1 MALSALIFCKI
12 LVYKCVRKNP
22 CTYQLPNLTQQVS
35 VMILNHNTKNESDN
49 TVVLEIFY
57 VEESSNLIGWYF
69 WATTQKQGFS
79 KAYVFHRKQKKLL
92 AFSYSREKSTHKLS
106 SLLPL

>member
-1 MALSALIFCKI
+1 MALSALIFLKI
-12 LVYKCVRKNP
+12 LVYKCARKNP
-22 CTYQLPNLTQQVS
+22 CTYKLPNLTQQVS

-57 VEESSNLIGWYF
+57 VEESSNLIGWDF

-79 KAYVFHRKQKKLL
+79 KAYVFHRKQKN
-92 AFSYSREKSTHKLS
+92 Y
-106 SLLPL
+106 